1 MQPAQ
6 PDRPVSTIYNNI
18 IGEGRAA
25 PAAPDPSLDHFWRV
39 LFGHFPKTV
48 VKFIKKAPT
57 KTTSKMVP
65 MANSLAFWRRAGT
78 TLYRVPSRHPG
89 SQRMVFSSGARVPQR
104 GALHGCSQ
112 PGMRQRDP
120 LDVPR
125 QTRGHRSRASGRCEK
140 PTRHRWVHGI
150 PHRDPQEAHRLNREH
165 RSNAPWRCEHS
176 SQVKS
181 AHTTL
186 TRGPPDPRHLVTRP
200 SHAKSRW
207 NSEPSILMRTKPRPR
222 GKKKMSQLS
231 ATTCRVQVVAESL
244 GVLSSFLFVPGG
256 ALSIRT

>member
-89 SQRMVFSSGARVPQR
+89 SQRMVFSKGASVPQR
-104 GALHGCSQ
+104 GAPHGCSQ
-112 PGMRQRDP
+112 PGM
-120 LDVPR
+120 
-125 QTRGHRSRASGRCEK
+125 
-140 PTRHRWVHGI
+140 
-150 PHRDPQEAHRLNREH
+150 PQ
-165 RSNAPWRCEHS
+165 
-176 SQVKS
+176 Q
-181 AHTTL
+181 
-186 TRGPPDPRHLVTRP
+186 DPRDGMPGCPGKLGTTAHVHQGGVRSP
-200 SHAKSRW
+200 HVIGGC
-207 NSEPSILMRTKPRPR
+207 PGYRTENPRKCT
-222 GKKKMSQLS
+222 G
-231 ATTCRVQVVAESL
+231 
-244 GVLSSFLFVPGG
+244 
-256 ALSIRT
+256 

>member
-89 SQRMVFSSGARVPQR
+89 SQRMVFSRGARVPQR
-104 GALHGCSQ
+104 GAPHGCSQ
-112 PGMRQRDP
+112 PGMPQQVP
-120 LDVPR
+120 LEVPR
-125 QTRGHRSRASGRCEK
+125 HTRDHRSRASGRCEK
-140 PTRHRWVHGI
+140 PTRHRWVPGI
-150 PHRDPQEAHRLNREH
+150 PHGEPQEVHRLDREH
-165 RSNAPWRCEHS
+165 RSSAPWRCGYS
-176 SQVKS
+176 SNIKS
-181 AHTTL
+181 AHTTF
-186 TRGPPDPRHLVTRP
+186 TRGPTDPRQLVTRP
-200 SHAKSRW
+200 TQAKSTW
-207 NSEPSILMRTKPRPR
+207 NGAPSNLMTTNPRPR
-222 GKKKMSQLS
+222 GKKKISQLS
-231 ATTCRVQVVAESL
+231 AMTCRVQVVAESL
-244 GVLSSFLFVPGG
+244 GVFSLRGLGG
-256 ALSIRT
+256 SQHTSA